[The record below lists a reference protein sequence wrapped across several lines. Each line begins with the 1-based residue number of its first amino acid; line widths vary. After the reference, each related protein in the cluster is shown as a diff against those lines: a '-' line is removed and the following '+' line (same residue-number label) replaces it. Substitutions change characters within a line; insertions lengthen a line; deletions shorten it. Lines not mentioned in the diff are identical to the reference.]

1 MTRDLTAPKQSA
13 GRWKITDASTTLT
26 KRRPGMTP
34 KEIAD
39 RIRATATVHTDPD
52 LLQLADELDPPHSA
66 PGTVL
71 WWKYPSTRNWEIAR
85 VHQTGN
91 QLPGIYD
98 LRGNFVPL
106 DNIKWK
112 PARVL
117 PLGRVAVRYEELVDA
132 VKDLD
137 NSRTDAVRTW
147 LNYYIAREEAART
160 EVEDDT

>member
-1 MTRDLTAPKQSA
+1 MT
-13 GRWKITDASTTLT
+13 I
-26 KRRPGMTP
+26 

-52 LLQLADELDPPHSA
+52 LLQLVAERQELMDALENIAD
-66 PGTVL
+66 VV

-112 PARVL
+112 PARIAG
-117 PLGRVAVRYEELVDA
+117 PMQDIVDIPPTREWDDN
-132 VKDLD
+132 DLD
-137 NSRTDAVRTW
+137 IRVFIPGTEIMYHRVTITRT
-147 LNYYIAREEAART
+147 EAARR
-160 EVEDDT
+160 EAEG